1 MTHQPR
7 GLHGQTVEALAGRIL
22 SDEWGEGTILDLPA
36 LRQELD
42 ISLTALREAL
52 KVLAAKGMIDARQ
65 KRGTFVQ
72 PRDRWNMLDA
82 DVMRW
87 QTAAADDPGLLDEL
101 TEVRAI
107 VEPAAARMAAER
119 AADKDLESLRE
130 ALADMAAA
138 GDDAE
143 ASVQA
148 DLAFHRRLM
157 SATHNNFLMRMERII
172 AIGLAERDKLVHGA
186 SPAGDPVPSHRKVLD
201 AIVAKD
207 PAAAEQAMLALVTK
221 SRDDLAKAQRGKR
234 QMRG

>member
-1 MTHQPR
+1 MTEHRPR
-7 GLHGQTVEALAGRIL
+7 GLHGQTVEALASRIL
-22 SDEWGEGTILDLPA
+22 SDEWGEGTVLDLPA
-36 LRQELD
+36 LREELD

-72 PRDRWNMLDA
+72 PREKWNMLDA

-101 TEVRAI
+101 TEVRAV
-107 VEPAAARMAAER
+107 VEPAAARIAAGR
-119 AADKDLESLRE
+119 ASEEDIEGLRE

-138 GDDAE
+138 AGDAE

-157 SATHNNFLMRMERII
+157 TATHNNFLMRMERVI
-172 AIGLAERDKLVHGA
+172 AIGLAERDKLVHGGSSA
-186 SPAGDPVPSHRKVLD
+186 EDPVPSHRKVFD
-201 AIVAKD
+201 AIVSGD

-221 SRDDLAKAQRGKR
+221 SRDDLERAQRES
-234 QMRG
+234 